1 MRTVFPRLASSTSRM
16 CDFSSVLS
24 KGITCILM
32 LFVLS
37 ARNTVDFRHVRLA
50 VFDSLRDLRLI
61 STPKCW
67 KGTGVR
73 SFALICGVRPLH
85 LLLAR
90 TAKRNMSRLHVVS
103 IPTLFDVSSEIFY
116 DIGIAVQKHSTM

>member
-37 ARNTVDFRHVRLA
+37 ARNTVDFRHVRLG
-50 VFDSLRDLRLI
+50 VFDSLRDLRLV

-67 KGTGVR
+67 EGTGVR
-73 SFALICGVRPLH
+73 FFALICRVRPLH
-85 LLLAR
+85 L
-90 TAKRNMSRLHVVS
+90 TVGENNK
-103 IPTLFDVSSEIFY
+103 T
-116 DIGIAVQKHSTM
+116 